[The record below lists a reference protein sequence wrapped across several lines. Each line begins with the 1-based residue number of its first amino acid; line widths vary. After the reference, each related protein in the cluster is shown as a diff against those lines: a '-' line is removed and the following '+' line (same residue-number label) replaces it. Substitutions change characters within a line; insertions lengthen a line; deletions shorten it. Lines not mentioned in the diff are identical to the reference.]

1 MRFHRRYGR
10 VIIALFV
17 AVGTA
22 VTYFYFTTPDPVD
35 FTAQVKPIINQKCIT
50 CHGGVKQKAGFSLLF
65 RDEALGKTKSGKPAI
80 IPGDADHS
88 ELIRRLS
95 LHDPEERMPYMHEP
109 LSAEEI
115 DIFRRWINE
124 GARWGE
130 HWAYVPVREVSVP
143 SPKTFFG
150 LIQKKSSWALNP
162 VDNFIE
168 RKMVENGL
176 EPSAPADKQT
186 LLRRV
191 SLDVIGLLPP
201 ERLAEKF
208 LNGDG
213 DEAAYAQLVDSLLAS
228 PHFGERWATLWMDLA
243 RYADTKGYEKDGGRD
258 IWRYRD
264 WLIRAFNEDKPYDQ
278 FLTEQIAGDLLP
290 NSTDEDLI
298 ATAFHR
304 NSMTNDEG
312 GTDNEEFRTSAV
324 IDRVNTTWTAT
335 MGTTFGCV
343 QCHSHP
349 YDPFKHDE
357 YYKFL
362 AFFNNSRDE
371 DSQDDYPLF
380 RHYDDAQ
387 QQELAKIVDWVK
399 KDSAPEKAKDVA
411 LFLKT
416 WQPAYNS
423 FACDSFTNSVIGDPP
438 WLELRNNALC
448 RMKNANLAN
457 HERIIFRYESFFEGG
472 TWKIHLDKPQ
482 GEVIAAIP
490 LKKTNNKG
498 REWMIAEAPIKS
510 VDGIHTLYF
519 TYSNPNL
526 EHSVEKGAK
535 LDWFTFSDPI
545 PGKGRE
551 GYAEIEQSYWKLL
564 RAKVSTTP
572 VMVENPPFMKRASYV
587 FERGN
592 WMTKGDK
599 VEPGVPQ
606 SLNPFPS
613 NAPRNRL
620 GLAVWL
626 TSKENPLTARTMV
639 NRMWEQLF
647 GTGLAETLEDLGS
660 QGVPPTH
667 PQLLDW
673 LSYQFM
679 YDYNWSVKK
688 LIRTMVMS
696 ATYRQDSR
704 ISEVLLNKDPN
715 NKFYARSSRVRL
727 SAEQVRDQALCISGM
742 LNEEMY
748 GKSVFPYQ
756 PKGLWRSPY
765 NGKDWITAKGE
776 EQYRRAVYTYWKR
789 SAPYPS
795 MITFDGVARDV
806 CTARRVRTN
815 TPLQALTVLND
826 STYIDLAR
834 HFAYRIRKD
843 AGDDPKTQ
851 LTKGYTLATW
861 HAPDEKSLQA
871 LLALYST
878 AYERYKNN
886 EEKALQ
892 LLGGKTGADD
902 NAKTAALVVV
912 ANALLNLD
920 EVVTKN

>member
-1 MRFHRRYGR
+1 M
-10 VIIALFV
+10 IIALFT
-17 AVGTA
+17 AVGAA
-22 VTYFYFTTPDPVD
+22 VAYFYFTAPHPVD
-35 FTAQVKPIINQKCIT
+35 FTAEVKPIINQKCIT

-65 RDEALGKTKSGKPAI
+65 REEALAKTKSGKLAI

-95 LHDPEERMPYMHEP
+95 LQDPEERMPYMHEP

-130 HWAYVPVREVSVP
+130 HWAYAPVKEVAVPT
-143 SPKTFFG
+143 PKMFLG
-150 LIQKKSSWALNP
+150 LIPKESSWALNP
-162 VDNFIE
+162 IDHFIE
-168 RKMVENGL
+168 KKIIENGL
-176 EPSAPADKQT
+176 EPSPPADKQT

-201 ERLAEKF
+201 DHLAEKF
-208 LNGDG
+208 LNGEG
-213 DEAAYAQLVDSLLAS
+213 GEVAYTELVDSLLAS
-228 PHFGERWATLWMDLA
+228 PHFGERWATMWMDLA

-264 WLIRAFNEDKPYDQ
+264 WLIRAFNEDKPYDR
-278 FLTEQIAGDLLP
+278 FLLEQIAGDLLP
-290 NSTDEDLI
+290 NSTDTDLI

-371 DSQDDYPLF
+371 DTQDDYPLF
-380 RHYDDAQ
+380 RHYDDAR
-387 QQELAKIVDWVK
+387 QQELSKIVDWVK
-399 KDSAPEKAKDVA
+399 KDSSPEKAEEVA
-411 LFLKT
+411 MFLKT

-423 FACDSFTNSVIGDPP
+423 LACDSFTNSVIGDPP
-438 WLELRNNALC
+438 WVEFRNDAVC
-448 RMKNANLAN
+448 RMKSANLGN
-457 HERIIFRYESFFEGG
+457 HERIIFRYESFRDGG

-482 GEVIAAIP
+482 GELIATIP
-490 LKKTNNKG
+490 LPKTNNDG
-498 REWMIAEAPIKS
+498 WEWRITGAPIKPVS
-510 VDGIHTLYF
+510 GVHTIYF
-519 TYSNPNL
+519 TYSNPKL
-526 EHSVEKGAK
+526 GHSDQTAAK
-535 LDWFTFSDPI
+535 LDWFTFADAI
-545 PGKGRE
+545 PGKGKD
-551 GYAEIEQSYWKLL
+551 GYTEIEESYWKLL
-564 RAKVSTTP
+564 NADVPTTP

-592 WMTKGDK
+592 WMTKGEK
-599 VEPGVPQ
+599 VEPGVPG
-606 SLNPFPS
+606 SLNPFPPG
-613 NAPRNRL
+613 APRNRL
-620 GLAVWL
+620 GLAMWL
-626 TSKENPLTARTMV
+626 TSKQNPLTARTMV

-667 PQLLDW
+667 PQLLEW

-679 YDYNWSVKK
+679 YDYNWSLKK

-696 ATYRQDSR
+696 ATYRQSSK
-704 ISEVLLNKDPN
+704 IPEALLTKDPD
-715 NKFYARSSRVRL
+715 NKLYARSSRVRL
-727 SAEQVRDQALCISGM
+727 SAEQIRDQALCISGV

-748 GKSVFPYQ
+748 GRSVFPFQ

-765 NGKDWITAKGE
+765 NGKDWVTSKGK

-815 TPLQALTVLND
+815 TPLQALTILND
-826 STYIDLAR
+826 STYMDLAR
-834 HFAYRIRKD
+834 HFAFRLCRES
-843 AGDDPKTQ
+843 GDDPKEQ
-851 LTKGYTLATW
+851 IAKGYTLATL
-861 HAPDEKSLQA
+861 HAPDDQSLQA
-871 LLALYST
+871 LMELYAI
-878 AYERYKNN
+878 AYERYKNDAEN
-886 EEKALQ
+886 VRQ
-892 LLGGKTGADD
+892 LLGGKGADAD
-902 NAKTAALVVV
+902 DAKTAALVVV

-920 EVVTKN
+920 EVVTRN